1 MQMDRAIMARK
12 TNMQSERWRR
22 QTVIQRDRQT
32 QVQRDNYIQIGKQH
46 SWTHTQMMMKG
57 QQRERD
63 DRIYM
68 AADTLALGQIDH
80 QAHR

>member
-22 QTVIQRDRQT
+22 QTVIQRYRQT